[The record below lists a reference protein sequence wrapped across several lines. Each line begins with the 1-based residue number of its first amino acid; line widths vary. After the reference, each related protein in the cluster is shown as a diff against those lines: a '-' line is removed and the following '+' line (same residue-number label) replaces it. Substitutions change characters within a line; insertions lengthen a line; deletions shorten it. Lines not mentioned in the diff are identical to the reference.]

1 MLQYVTAEESI
12 VPLFSSLPAPARG
25 LEGDRAAAV
34 YPRIVS
40 WDKGVKTHNSTA
52 IGGRHGKT
60 PEILLKRYTIFTP
73 LLQLLYDFPPRICHT
88 LQRQGG
94 CRLSSQTQ
102 DGRYAS

>member
-1 MLQYVTAEESI
+1 

-25 LEGDRAAAV
+25 LEDDRAAAV

-40 WDKGVKTHNSTA
+40 WDRGGKTHHSTVV
-52 IGGRHGKT
+52 GGGHEKT

-94 CRLSSQTQ
+94 RRMSSQIQ
-102 DGRYAS
+102 DGRYASCFRSVP